1 MAIRLK
7 KVLEKTLRSFITDE
21 EVRQT
26 AEETGF
32 IRRFRKLEAVKL
44 FWAMML
50 SFGMGLSKGIED
62 IRRAYHQ
69 TPETSRIARS
79 SFYERLTPEMTL
91 FMKNLLEKVMG
102 RMAKPAHKLEKMLS
116 AFKNLVLIDS
126 TLIKLHD
133 KLKNVFRA
141 TGRNAGNKPTEAEAK
156 VQVTI
161 GANSPAPLFLHISG
175 SAKYELESV
184 EIGDWVKD
192 CLLLADLGY
201 YKFDHFLNIHK
212 HGGYFISRVTHSFN
226 PFVVGDNLPR
236 GDDECP
242 LEQLGSRFKDIIN
255 SGKREV
261 FDMNVQLCQDYATSG
276 KNLAVMRVVC
286 VWNPGKDRYSCYLTN
301 IPPETLGTLEIV
313 RTYAARWEIEMIFK
327 ELKSFYK
334 LDKFNTSKPHIV
346 EALIYA
352 AILSFI
358 LSRHV
363 LYEFRKGY
371 NIPPSRSP
379 ERRFAAIFL
388 SIASSLLHD
397 LFCPYRY
404 KASWTFRENFILREI
419 YDPNRKREHNIDILR
434 Y

>member
-184 EIGDWVKD
+184 EIGDWGQRLSAAGGPGILQIRPLPEHSQAWRIFHKP
-192 CLLLADLGY
+192 GY
-201 YKFDHFLNIHK
+201 
-212 HGGYFISRVTHSFN
+212 
-226 PFVVGDNLPR
+226 P
-236 GDDECP
+236 
-242 LEQLGSRFKDIIN
+242 QLQPIRCWRQS
-255 SGKREV
+255 
-261 FDMNVQLCQDYATSG
+261 AP
-276 KNLAVMRVVC
+276 
-286 VWNPGKDRYSCYLTN
+286 W
-301 IPPETLGTLEIV
+301 
-313 RTYAARWEIEMIFK
+313 
-327 ELKSFYK
+327 
-334 LDKFNTSKPHIV
+334 
-346 EALIYA
+346 
-352 AILSFI
+352 
-358 LSRHV
+358 
-363 LYEFRKGY
+363 
-371 NIPPSRSP
+371 
-379 ERRFAAIFL
+379 
-388 SIASSLLHD
+388 
-397 LFCPYRY
+397 
-404 KASWTFRENFILREI
+404 
-419 YDPNRKREHNIDILR
+419 
-434 Y
+434 

>member
-7 KVLEKTLRSFITDE
+7 RVLEKTLRSFITDE

-44 FWAMML
+44 FWAMIL

-141 TGRNAGNKPTEAEAK
+141 TGRNAGNKPTKAEAK

-184 EIGDWVKD
+184 GCIYIPSINQAANMG
-192 CLLLADLGY
+192 CCH
-201 YKFDHFLNIHK
+201 FD
-212 HGGYFISRVTHSFN
+212 V
-226 PFVVGDNLPR
+226 
-236 GDDECP
+236 
-242 LEQLGSRFKDIIN
+242 
-255 SGKREV
+255 
-261 FDMNVQLCQDYATSG
+261 
-276 KNLAVMRVVC
+276 AVC
-286 VWNPGKDRYSCYLTN
+286 
-301 IPPETLGTLEIV
+301 
-313 RTYAARWEIEMIFK
+313 
-327 ELKSFYK
+327 
-334 LDKFNTSKPHIV
+334 
-346 EALIYA
+346 
-352 AILSFI
+352 
-358 LSRHV
+358 
-363 LYEFRKGY
+363 
-371 NIPPSRSP
+371 
-379 ERRFAAIFL
+379 RRFRSF
-388 SIASSLLHD
+388 SI
-397 LFCPYRY
+397 
-404 KASWTFRENFILREI
+404 W
-419 YDPNRKREHNIDILR
+419 
-434 Y
+434 